1 MEFGNF
7 SQKSVTYSS
16 NWICLNI
23 VFHFFKS
30 FLTSLFSI
38 FQSSLHFD
46 LLLHLYPV
54 WIFSIVVQLTKAKLC
69 LMRLTFGCKKERTC
83 SQTCS
88 SSLFNWG
95 RWRLSTTV
103 NFPFCTRNFCFHFYS
118 FPFFDIIFCFCF
130 YCLPLPFFAFIFHF
144 HFSTLE
150 LTFLLLLGCW
160 RLEKREQPH

>member
-95 RWRLSTTV
+95 RWRLSRTV
-103 NFPFCTRNFCFHFYS
+103 NFPVCTRNFAFIFTLS
-118 FPFFDIIFCFCF
+118 PFSIS
-130 YCLPLPFFAFIFHF
+130 FFAFAFTVYL
-144 HFSTLE
+144 SP
-150 LTFLLLLGCW
+150 FLLLYFTFTF
-160 RLEKREQPH
+160 QPLNSLFCCF